1 MGRQLPAPADFGP
14 DARDLWSAAQRQLRL
29 QGTWERTD
37 LPLLEMYVRNLV
49 AARHARERAD
59 QLRDS
64 SQLALREATKQAQD
78 AEAAAFALA
87 KVLLLTPEARKR
99 HGISGPKA
107 GAGSELDALLG

>member
-1 MGRQLPAPADFGP
+1 MRQLPPPNDFAP

-37 LPLLEMYVRNLV
+37 VPLVEMYCRNLV
-49 AARHARERAD
+49 AARAARKSADETVHSSSVDYRA
-59 QLRDS
+59 
-64 SQLALREATKQAQD
+64 AVKQAQD

-99 HGISGPKA
+99 HGISAKPGEK
-107 GAGSELDALLG
+107 SELDALIR

>member
-1 MGRQLPAPADFGP
+1 MRHLPPPNDFAP
-14 DARDLWSAAQRQLRL
+14 DARDLWSAAQGQLRR

-49 AARHARERAD
+49 AARAARGSADGTVHSSSVDYRA
-59 QLRDS
+59 
-64 SQLALREATKQAQD
+64 AVKQAQD

-99 HGISGPKA
+99 HGITAKPGST
-107 GAGSELDALLG
+107 SELDALVG